1 MPDGRKK
8 IFLTKLTDVASAD
21 KEGIGTLRREGDD
34 VYIYL
39 KGVATMLTGK
49 VVTVSSDGAYT
60 TALLTRTLGGKP
72 RRLAIAMAAIL
83 ASKWGWFQI
92 MGTAAIWA
100 GASCPHNEQLYTH
113 DGVPGSVDNDASSEH
128 AIHGMVLGAT
138 VGGATAVVAAQ
149 ISHPWTAPIFD

>member
-1 MPDGRKK
+1 MPSGRKK
-8 IFLTKLTDVASAD
+8 IFLTKLTDVASSD

-34 VYIYL
+34 VYIYM

-60 TALLTRTLGGKP
+60 TALLTRTLGGAP
-72 RRLAIAMAAIL
+72 ARLAVAMAAIL

-92 MGTAAIWA
+92 VGTASVWA
-100 GASCPHNEQLYTH
+100 GASCPNDVQLYTH
-113 DGVPGSVDNDASSEH
+113 DGKPGSVDNDSSSEH

-138 VGGATAVVAAQ
+138 VGGAEAAVSAQ
-149 ISHPWTAPIFD
+149 ISHPWSAPTFD